1 MRRSGKTLSY
11 CPDCLDKQRRIN
23 DLEEEVRRLEDRL
36 RYQERTAK
44 EGPFRSST
52 PSSKIPVKP
61 SSLPE
66 RQAKTGGGRRGHK
79 GNGRQ
84 AVPED
89 QADRVVDVPGA
100 DCCPDCGGP
109 LEDKGYRPR
118 TVLEAQPVRVE
129 RVVYRLAR
137 KHCPH
142 CGKTV
147 QPQAPGVL
155 PKCQYG
161 NGLLT
166 YLATQHY
173 LYGTTLGQ
181 LEKQTGIGVGS
192 IVDAMHH
199 LARRLGTV
207 PPRLLEQYRRAPV
220 KHADETGWRT
230 DGGNGYSWLFAT
242 PDVSLFRFRS
252 TRSASVVRE
261 VFGSK
266 RLPGVLVVD
275 RYAGY
280 NAAPCK
286 IQYCFA
292 HLLRDLQDI
301 EKDFP
306 DQAEAKA
313 FVGSLAPLLA
323 SAMALRGLKLSKR
336 EFCKQ
341 AAVLSGKIRGAI
353 NRPARHPAIQ
363 FYQDIF
369 RQKADR
375 LYHWAK
381 DPAVP
386 AENNFAERE
395 LRPLVVARKV
405 SFGSQSKKGAATRE
419 VLMSVLHTLRK
430 RAPDPAAALRAC
442 LDQAAINPTADP
454 YDLLF
459 SKPPRRTRN

>member
-1 MRRSGKTLSY
+1 MPRGQKTLNY
-11 CPDCLDKQRRIN
+11 CPDCLYKQRRIN
-23 DLEEEVRRLEDRL
+23 ELEERVRLLEDRL

-44 EGPFRSST
+44 EGPFGSNT
-52 PSSKIPVKP
+52 PSSKVPLKL
-61 SSLPE
+61 SSLPD
-66 RQAKTGGGRRGHK
+66 RQAKVGGARYGHK
-79 GNGRQ
+79 GNGRK
-84 AVPED
+84 AVPQL
-89 QADRVVDVPGA
+89 QADRLVDVQGP
-100 DCCPDCGGP
+100 DRCPDCGGA
-109 LEDKGYRPR
+109 LEEKGSRPR

-129 RVVYRLAR
+129 RIIYRLAR
-137 KHCPH
+137 KRCSR

-147 QPQAPGVL
+147 QPSAPGVL

-181 LEKQTGIGVGS
+181 LERQAGIGIGS
-192 IVDAMHH
+192 IVDALHQ
-199 LARRLGTV
+199 LARRLQSV
-207 PPRLLEQYRRAPV
+207 PDRLLEQYRRAAV

-230 DGGNGYSWLFAT
+230 DGGNGYAWLFAT
-242 PDVSLFRFRS
+242 GELSLFRFRS

-261 VFGSK
+261 VLGPK

-280 NAAPCK
+280 NVAPCK
-286 IQYCFA
+286 MQYCYA
-292 HLLRDLQDI
+292 HLLRALQDI

-306 DQAEAKA
+306 DQPEVQA
-313 FVGSLAPLLA
+313 FVGELAPLL
-323 SAMALRGLKLSKR
+323 SAAMSLRGQKLSRR
-336 EFCKQ
+336 EFGGQ
-341 AAVLSGKIRGAI
+341 AAVLSGKIKGVIR
-353 NRPARHPAIQ
+353 RPARHPAIQ
-363 FYQDIF
+363 SYQDIF
-369 RQKADR
+369 RQKAQR

-430 RAPDPAAALRAC
+430 RTPDPVAALRAC
-442 LDQAAINPTADP
+442 LDQMARSNTDA

-459 SKPPRRTRN
+459 PTLRPHPP

>member
-1 MRRSGKTLSY
+1 MHRTGKTLGY
-11 CPDCLDKQRRIN
+11 CPACLDKQRRISE
-23 DLEEEVRRLEDRL
+23 LEEELRQLQARL

-44 EGPFRSST
+44 EGPFGSAT
-52 PSSKIPVKP
+52 PSSKVPLKP
-61 SSLPE
+61 SSLPQ
-66 RQAKTGGGRRGHK
+66 RQAQTGGGRRGHQ

-84 AVPED
+84 AVPQA
-89 QADRVVDVPGA
+89 QADRVLDVPGPQR
-100 DCCPDCGGP
+100 CPDCGGP
-109 LEDKGYRPR
+109 LRDKGARPR

-129 RVVYRLAR
+129 RIVYRLERKRCAR
-137 KHCPH
+137 

-173 LYGTTLGQ
+173 LYGTPLGQ
-181 LEKQTGIGVGS
+181 WERQTGIGVGS
-192 IVDAMHH
+192 LVDALHQ
-199 LARRLGTV
+199 LARRLGTI
-207 PPRLLEQYRRAPV
+207 PERLLAEYRQAAV
-220 KHADETGWRT
+220 KHADETGWRN
-230 DGGNGYSWLFAT
+230 DGANGYSGLFAT
-242 PDVSLFRFRS
+242 PRLSLFRFRA
-252 TRSASVVRE
+252 TRSAAVVRE
-261 VFGSK
+261 VFGPE

-275 RYAGY
+275 RYAAY
-280 NAAPCK
+280 NAAPCQL
-286 IQYCFA
+286 QYCYA

-306 DQAEAKA
+306 EQPEVRA
-313 FVGSLAPLLA
+313 FVGGLAPLLA
-323 SAMALRGLKLSKR
+323 SAMALRGLKLAPPKFR
-336 EFCKQ
+336 RQ
-341 AAVLSGKIRGAI
+341 AALLTGKIQDLI
-353 NRPARHPAIQ
+353 NHPARHPAVQ
-363 FYQDIF
+363 SYQDIF

-375 LYHWAK
+375 LYHWAQ

-395 LRPLVVARKV
+395 LRPLVVARKI

-430 RAPDPAAALRAC
+430 RTPDPAAALRAC
-442 LDQAAINPTADP
+442 LDCLAVTPTADP

-459 SKPPRRTRN
+459 AHPRPRPP

>member
-11 CPDCLDKQRRIN
+11 CPHCLDKQRRIN
-23 DLEEEVRRLEDRL
+23 ELEEDIRCLKDRL

-44 EGPFRSST
+44 EGPFGSST
-52 PSSKIPVKP
+52 PSSKIPIKP

-66 RQAKTGGGRRGHK
+66 RQAKTGGARRGHK
-79 GNGRQ
+79 GNGRK

-89 QADRVVDVPGA
+89 QADRVVDVNGPN
-100 DCCPDCGGP
+100 CCPDCGGA
-109 LEDKGYRPR
+109 LEDKDSRPR

-129 RVVYRLAR
+129 RIVYRLAR
-137 KHCPH
+137 KRCPH

-192 IVDAMHH
+192 IIDALHQ
-199 LARRLGTV
+199 LARRMASV
-207 PPRLLEQYRRAPV
+207 PDQLLVEYRRAAV

-230 DGGNGYSWLFAT
+230 DGGSGYAWLFAT
-242 PDVSLFRFRS
+242 PELSLFRFRS

-261 VFGSK
+261 VFGPAQ
-266 RLPGVLVVD
+266 LPGVLVVD
-275 RYAGY
+275 RYAAY
-280 NAAPCK
+280 NAARCK
-286 IQYCFA
+286 IQYCYA

-306 DQAEAKA
+306 DQPEVRA
-313 FVGSLAPLLA
+313 FVESLAPLLS
-323 SAMALRGLKLSKR
+323 SAMSLRRLKLSKR
-336 EFCKQ
+336 EFGKQ
-341 AAVLSGKIRGAI
+341 AAILAGKIRGVI
-353 NRPARHPAIQ
+353 NHSARHPAIQ
-363 FYQDIF
+363 SYQDIF
-369 RQKADR
+369 RQKAHR

-395 LRPLVVARKV
+395 LRPLVVARKI

-419 VLMSVLHTLRK
+419 TLMSVLHTLRK
-430 RAPDPAAALRAC
+430 RTADPTAALRAC
-442 LDQAAINPTADP
+442 LDQMALNPATDP
-454 YDLLF
+454 YELLF
-459 SKPPRRTRN
+459 AKSPP

>member
-1 MRRSGKTLSY
+1 MYY
-11 CPDCLDKQRRIN
+11 CPDCFKKQQEIN
-23 DLEEEVRRLEDRL
+23 RLQDRVRHLEGKLKL
-36 RYQERTAK
+36 RQRQTQV
-44 EGPFRSST
+44 GPFGSST

-66 RQAKTGGGRRGHK
+66 RQAKTGGAKRGHK
-79 GNGRQ
+79 GYGRK
-84 AVPED
+84 AVHQD
-89 QADRVVDVPGA
+89 QADRVVDVPGVH
-100 DCCPDCGGP
+100 CCPDCGGA
-109 LEDKGYRPR
+109 LEDKGVRPR

-137 KHCPH
+137 KRCPH
-142 CGKTV
+142 CGTTV
-147 QPQAPGVL
+147 QPPVPGVL

-173 LYGTTLGQ
+173 LYGATLGQ
-181 LEKQTGIGVGS
+181 LEKQTGIAVGS
-192 IVDAMHH
+192 IVDALHQ
-199 LARRLGTV
+199 LARRMGTV
-207 PPRLLEQYRRAPV
+207 PDRLLTEYRRAAV

-242 PDVSLFRFRS
+242 PTLSLYRFRS
-252 TRSASVVRE
+252 TRAASVVKE
-261 VFGSK
+261 VFGAK

-275 RYAGY
+275 RYAAY
-280 NAAPCK
+280 NAARCK
-286 IQYCFA
+286 LQYCYA

-301 EKDFP
+301 EKEFP
-306 DQAEAKA
+306 DQAEVQA
-313 FVGSLAPLLA
+313 FVASLAPLLA

-341 AAVLSGKIRGAI
+341 AAILVGKIQGLIR
-353 NRPARHPAIQ
+353 RPAWHPAVQ
-363 FYQDIF
+363 SYQNLF

-381 DPAVP
+381 DPTVP

-405 SFGSQSKKGAATRE
+405 SFGSQSLQGAATRE
-419 VLMSVLHTLRK
+419 TLMSVLHTLRK
-430 RAPDPAAALRAC
+430 RTTDPVAALRTV
-442 LDQAAINPTADP
+442 LDQLAANPDADP
-454 YDLLF
+454 FKLLF
-459 SKPPRRTRN
+459 LHHHPP

>member
-1 MRRSGKTLSY
+1 MALYY
-11 CPDCLDKQRRIN
+11 CPDCFKKQQEINRLQDRIRHLEGKLKLRRPPA
-23 DLEEEVRRLEDRL
+23 
-36 RYQERTAK
+36 QA
-44 EGPFRSST
+44 GPFGSST
-52 PSSKIPVKP
+52 PSSKIPIKP

-66 RQAKTGGGRRGHK
+66 RQAKTGGGKRGHK
-79 GNGRQ
+79 GNGRKTIPQ
-84 AVPED
+84 D
-89 QADRVVDVPGA
+89 QADRVVDVVGA
-100 DCCPDCGGP
+100 DRCPDCGGAM
-109 LEDKGYRPR
+109 EDKGHRPR

-129 RVVYRLAR
+129 RIVYRLAR
-137 KHCPH
+137 KRCPH

-147 QPQAPGVL
+147 QPPAPGVL

-192 IVDAMHH
+192 IVDALHQ
-199 LARRLGTV
+199 LARRLETV
-207 PPRLLEQYRRAPV
+207 PDRLLTEYRRAAV

-242 PDVSLFRFRS
+242 PEVSLFRFRM

-261 VFGSK
+261 VFGAK

-275 RYAGY
+275 RYAAY
-280 NAAPCK
+280 NAAGCK
-286 IQYCFA
+286 LQYCYA

-301 EKDFP
+301 EKEFP
-306 DQAEAKA
+306 DQAEVRA
-313 FVGSLAPLLA
+313 FVESLAPLLA
-323 SAMALRGLKLSKR
+323 SAMALRGMKLSKR

-341 AAVLSGKIRGAI
+341 AAVLVGKIRGVI

-363 FYQDIF
+363 SYQDIF
-369 RQKADR
+369 LRKADR

-405 SFGSQSKKGAATRE
+405 SFGSQSLQGAATRE
-419 VLMSVLHTLRK
+419 ILMSVLHTLRK
-430 RAPDPAAALRAC
+430 RTPDPVAALRTC
-442 LDQAAINPTADP
+442 LDQIAVNPAADP
-454 YDLLF
+454 YGLLF
-459 SKPPRRTRN
+459 GKPPPTPRD

>member
-1 MRRSGKTLSY
+1 MPRGQKTLNY

-23 DLEEEVRRLEDRL
+23 ELEQENRLLRDRL
-36 RYQERTAK
+36 RYQQRTTL
-44 EGPFRSST
+44 EGPFGSST
-52 PSSKIPVKP
+52 PSSQIPHKP
-61 SSLPE
+61 SSLPD
-66 RQAKTGGGRRGHK
+66 RQAKVGGARCGHK
-79 GNGRQ
+79 GNGRKALPQ
-84 AVPED
+84 A
-89 QADRVVDVPGA
+89 QADRLVDVQGPQR
-100 DCCPDCGGP
+100 CPDCGGA
-109 LEDKGYRPR
+109 LEEKGSRPR

-129 RVVYRLAR
+129 RVVYRLHR
-137 KHCPH
+137 RRCSQ

-147 QPQAPGVL
+147 APAAPGVL

-181 LEKQTGIGVGS
+181 LERQTGIGIGS
-192 IVDAMHH
+192 IVDALHQ
-199 LARRLGTV
+199 LARRLQSV
-207 PPRLLEQYRRAPV
+207 PDRLLGEYRRAAV

-242 PDVSLFRFRS
+242 GELSLFRFRS

-261 VFGSK
+261 VLGPK
-266 RLPGVLVVD
+266 WLPGVLVVD
-275 RYAGY
+275 RYGAY
-280 NAAPCK
+280 NRAPCK
-286 IQYCFA
+286 MQYCFA

-306 DQAEAKA
+306 DQPEVQA
-313 FVGSLAPLLA
+313 FVGELAPLL
-323 SAMALRGLKLSKR
+323 SAAMSLRGQKLSR
-336 EFCKQ
+336 RAFCEQ
-341 AAVLSGKIRGAI
+341 AAILSGKIKGVIR
-353 NRPARHPAIQ
+353 RTARHPAIQ
-363 FYQDIF
+363 SYQDIF
-369 RQKADR
+369 RQKAQR

-395 LRPLVVARKV
+395 LRPLVVARKI

-430 RAPDPAAALRAC
+430 RTADPVAALRAC
-442 LDQAAINPTADP
+442 LDQMATGNTDA

-459 SKPPRRTRN
+459 PTLRPHPP

>member
-1 MRRSGKTLSY
+1 
-11 CPDCLDKQRRIN
+11 LDKQRRIN
-23 DLEEEVRRLEDRL
+23 ELQEEVQRLKDRL
-36 RYQERTAK
+36 RYQERTAQ
-44 EGPFRSST
+44 EGPFGSST
-52 PSSKIPVKP
+52 PSSKVPFKP

-79 GNGRQ
+79 GNGRK

-89 QADRVVDVPGA
+89 QADRVVDVNGP
-100 DCCPDCGGP
+100 DCCPDCGGN
-109 LEDKGYRPR
+109 LKDKDSRPR

-129 RVVYRLAR
+129 RIVYRLAR
-137 KHCPH
+137 KRCPR

-155 PKCQYG
+155 PRCQYG

-192 IVDAMHH
+192 IIDALHQ
-199 LARRLGTV
+199 LARRLASV
-207 PPRLLEQYRRAPV
+207 LDRLRVEYRRAPV
-220 KHADETGWRT
+220 RHADETGWRT
-230 DGGNGYSWLFAT
+230 DGGRGYAWLFAT
-242 PDVSLFRFRS
+242 GELSLFRFRS

-261 VFGSK
+261 VFGPDP
-266 RLPGVLVVD
+266 LGGVLLVD
-275 RYAGY
+275 RYAAY
-280 NAAPCK
+280 NAALCK
-286 IQYCFA
+286 LQYCYA

-306 DQAEAKA
+306 DQGEVHA
-313 FVGSLAPLLA
+313 FVKELAPLLA
-323 SAMALRGLKLSKR
+323 SAMSLRGLKLSKR
-336 EFCKQ
+336 EFRKQ
-341 AAVLSGKIRGAI
+341 AAILVGKIRRVI
-353 NRPARHPAIQ
+353 HRSARHPAVQ
-363 FYQDIF
+363 TYQDIF

-395 LRPLVVARKV
+395 LRPLVVARKI

-419 VLMSVLHTLRK
+419 TLMSVLHTLRK
-430 RAPDPAAALRAC
+430 RTDEPVAAFRDC
-442 LDQAAINPTADP
+442 LDRMAVSPAVDP
-454 YDLLF
+454 YELLF
-459 SKPPRRTRN
+459 GEIPP

>member
-1 MRRSGKTLSY
+1 MRRSGKTLGY
-11 CPDCLDKQRRIN
+11 CPDCLDKQRQIN
-23 DLEEEVRRLEDRL
+23 ELQEEIGRLKDRL

-44 EGPFRSST
+44 EGSFGSST
-52 PSSKIPVKP
+52 PSSKVPVKP

-66 RQAKTGGGRRGHK
+66 RQAKTGGGRFGHK

-89 QADRVVDVPGA
+89 QADRVVDVGGP
-100 DCCPDCGGP
+100 DCCPDCGGA
-109 LEDKGYRPR
+109 LKDKGYRPR

-129 RVVYRLAR
+129 RIVYRLAR
-137 KHCPH
+137 KRCPH

-147 QPQAPGVL
+147 QPPAPGVL

-166 YLATQHY
+166 YLAVQHY

-192 IVDAMHH
+192 LVDALHQ
-199 LARRLGTV
+199 LARRLGAV
-207 PPRLLEQYRRAPV
+207 PERLLKEYRRAAV

-230 DGGNGYSWLFAT
+230 DGGNGYAWLFAT
-242 PDVSLFRFRS
+242 PNLSLFRFRS

-261 VFGSK
+261 VFGAK

-275 RYAGY
+275 RYAAY
-280 NAAPCK
+280 NAARCK
-286 IQYCFA
+286 IQYCYA

-306 DQAEAKA
+306 DQAEVHA
-313 FVGSLAPLLA
+313 FVQGLAPLLA
-323 SAMALRGLKLSKR
+323 NAMALRGLKLSRR
-336 EFCKQ
+336 EFHRQ
-341 AAVLSGKIRGAI
+341 ADVLAGKIRGVI
-353 NRPARHPAIQ
+353 NLPARHPAVQ

-375 LYHWAK
+375 LYHWAP

-405 SFGSQSKKGAATRE
+405 SFGSQSRQGAATRE

-430 RAPDPAAALRAC
+430 RTADPAADLRAC
-442 LDQAAINPTADP
+442 LDHMAITPTADP
-454 YDLLF
+454 YDLLLGKLP
-459 SKPPRRTRN
+459 SKPP

>member
-1 MRRSGKTLSY
+1 MALYY
-11 CPDCLDKQRRIN
+11 CPDCFQKQQEIN
-23 DLEEEVRRLEDRL
+23 RL
-36 RYQERTAK
+36 QERIRHLEGKLKLRPHPMLA
-44 EGPFRSST
+44 GPFGSST
-52 PSSKIPVKP
+52 PSSKIPIKP

-66 RQAKTGGGRRGHK
+66 RQAKTGGGRCGHK
-79 GNGRQ
+79 GSGRK

-89 QADRVVDVPGA
+89 QADRVVDVGGP
-100 DCCPDCGGP
+100 DCCPDCGGA
-109 LEDKGYRPR
+109 LENKGPRLR

-129 RVVYRLAR
+129 RIVYRLAR
-137 KHCPH
+137 KRCPH
-142 CGKTV
+142 CGTAV
-147 QPQAPGVL
+147 QPSPPGVL
-155 PKCQYG
+155 PKSQYG

-173 LYGTTLGQ
+173 LYGMTLGQ

-192 IVDAMHH
+192 IVDALHQ
-199 LARRLGTV
+199 LARRLETV
-207 PPRLLEQYRRAPV
+207 PDRLLAQYRRAAV
-220 KHADETGWRT
+220 RHADETGWRT

-242 PDVSLFRFRS
+242 PEISLFRFRL

-261 VFGSK
+261 VFGTK

-275 RYAGY
+275 RYAAY
-280 NAAPCK
+280 NSARCK
-286 IQYCFA
+286 LQYCYA

-301 EKDFP
+301 EKEFP
-306 DQAEAKA
+306 DHPEVQA
-313 FVGSLAPLLA
+313 FVGALAPLLA

-341 AAVLSGKIRGAI
+341 AAILAGKIQGAI
-353 NRPARHPAIQ
+353 RRPARHPAVQ
-363 FYQDIF
+363 SYQDIF

-405 SFGSQSKKGAATRE
+405 SFGSQSRQGAATRE
-419 VLMSVLHTLRK
+419 VLMSALHTLRK
-430 RAPDPAAALRAC
+430 RTPDPVAAFHAALDH
-442 LDQAAINPTADP
+442 LAANPHADP
-454 YDLLF
+454 FKLLF
-459 SKPPRRTRN
+459 PP

>member
-1 MRRSGKTLSY
+1 LGY
-11 CPDCLDKQRRIN
+11 CPDCLDKQRKIN
-23 DLEEEVRRLEDRL
+23 ELQEEIGRMKDRL

-44 EGPFRSST
+44 EGPFGSST
-52 PSSKIPVKP
+52 PSSKVPIKP

-66 RQAKTGGGRRGHK
+66 RQAKTGGGRCGHK

-84 AVPED
+84 AVPQD
-89 QADRVVDVPGA
+89 HADHVVDVPGP
-100 DCCPDCGGP
+100 DRCPDCGEP
-109 LEDKGYRPR
+109 LEDKDIRPR

-129 RVVYRLAR
+129 KIVYRLAR

-142 CGKTV
+142 CHKTI

-192 IVDAMHH
+192 IVDALHQ
-199 LARRLGTV
+199 LARRLEAV
-207 PPRLLEQYRRAPV
+207 APRLLEQYRRAAV

-230 DGGNGYSWLFAT
+230 DGGNGYAWLFAT
-242 PDVSLFRFRS
+242 SDTSLFRFRS

-261 VFGSK
+261 VFGAEQ
-266 RLPGVLVVD
+266 LPGVLVVD

-280 NAAPCK
+280 NSTPCK
-286 IQYCFA
+286 LQYCYA

-306 DQAEAKA
+306 DQPEVKA
-313 FVGSLAPLLA
+313 FVATLAPLLA
-323 SAMALRGLKLSKR
+323 GAMALRGQKLSKR
-336 EFCKQ
+336 EFGKQ
-341 AAVLSGKIRGAI
+341 AAILAGKIQYAI
-353 NRPARHPAIQ
+353 KRQAHHPAIQ
-363 FYQDIF
+363 SYQDIF

-381 DPAVP
+381 DSSVP

-405 SFGSQSKKGAATRE
+405 SFGSQSRKGAATRE
-419 VLMSVLHTLRK
+419 TLMSVLHTLRK
-430 RAPDPAAALRAC
+430 RTTDPIAELRAC
-442 LDQAAINPTADP
+442 LDQLAKTPEADP

-459 SKPPRRTRN
+459 IKPTPRN